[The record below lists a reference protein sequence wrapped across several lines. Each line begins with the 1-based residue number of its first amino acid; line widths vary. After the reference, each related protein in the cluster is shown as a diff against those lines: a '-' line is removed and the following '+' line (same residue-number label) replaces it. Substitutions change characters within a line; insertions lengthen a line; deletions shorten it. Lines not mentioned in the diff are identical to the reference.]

1 MYFVITTRLGADTI
15 GARAAATPEH
25 RAYLVR
31 NASQILAVGPTIGED
46 GVTPI
51 GSVYLFECA
60 NRSEAEHFVADDPM
74 TLSGVRAV
82 VEITEWRMAG
92 FDRIYALGAKEG
104 LQQKNGRAACREG
117 VVHNVKI

>member
-60 NRSEAEHFVADDPM
+60 NRSEAERFVADDP
-74 TLSGVRAV
+74 RA
-82 VEITEWRMAG
+82 EEQKSELQSIMRNS
-92 FDRIYALGAKEG
+92 YAVFCLKK
-104 LQQKNGRAACREG
+104 QNNTKN
-117 VVHNVKI
+117 KK

>member
-51 GSVYLFECA
+51 GSVYLFACA
-60 NRSEAEHFVADDPM
+60 NHSEAEHFVHDDLM
-74 TLSGVRAV
+74 TPAGVRAV
-82 VEITEWRMAG
+82 VEIQEWRLAG
-92 FDRIYALGAKEG
+92 VDRVSPLLATARLKHKSGSP
-104 LQQKNGRAACREG
+104 
-117 VVHNVKI
+117 

>member
-74 TLSGVRAV
+74 TLAGVRAV
-82 VEITEWRMAG
+82 RSEEHTSELQSLM
-92 FDRIYALGAKEG
+92 RISYAVFCLKK
-104 LQQKNGRAACREG
+104 KN
-117 VVHNVKI
+117 K